1 MRTTRWLVATIAA
14 LPLLAGCGVPI
25 QSGAHLDPTW
35 DAGRRATFAWRDTAD
50 RTLGDA
56 RLDGNRFFHE
66 RLHEAVEWELSLRG
80 IQYSETNPDILIHHH
95 LTLSDHMWEQEVTDE
110 AGVTRTETEIY
121 EGGNVVIHLVDARS
135 ADDVWV
141 GWARANIEPALVSP
155 AAMESWVY
163 DLVAAMFKQWPEA
176 SRTGS

>member
-1 MRTTRWLVATIAA
+1 
-14 LPLLAGCGVPI
+14 
-25 QSGAHLDPTW
+25 
-35 DAGRRATFAWRDTAD
+35 
-50 RTLGDA
+50 
-56 RLDGNRFFHE
+56 
-66 RLHEAVEWELSLRG
+66 VEWELSLRG